1 MRAILAWVKRQFDR
15 IFYQH
20 FPSKRFCLSENSIL
34 RIQRTQ
40 RALVYFSLI
49 FFLLGSTDPSID
61 VICLMRILYYLNS
74 NWGKYVGLPTCG
86 PVISHLEFINSK
98 LTAKATRQLQDPLVI
113 MTGNLP
119 PWLPELA
126 KVWYVLSRHFFKV
139 NKGNPRTICEF
150 CSGLIIKTPKR
161 CQ

>member
-1 MRAILAWVKRQFDR
+1 MI
-15 IFYQH
+15 
-20 FPSKRFCLSENSIL
+20 
-34 RIQRTQ
+34 
-40 RALVYFSLI
+40 YFLLI
-49 FFLLGSTDPSID
+49 SFISFLGSTDPSID

-126 KVWYVLSRHFFKV
+126 KVWYVLGRHFFKV
-139 NKGNPRTICEF
+139 NKENPRTVSEV
-150 CSGLIIKTPKR
+150 CSKLEIKKIKIPER